1 MPVKR
6 MTEIFHKYG
15 VIVLIDGA
23 HTPGQLTVDYADI
36 DADFYT
42 GNNLKF
48 LSNILLFGSFI
59 SALLFTVLS
68 ISTFSKSKP

>member
-23 HTPGQLTVDYADI
+23 HTPGQLIVDYADV

-42 GNNLKF
+42 GNYLKF
-48 LSNILLFGSFI
+48 LEYLLSGSVI
-59 SALLFTVLS
+59 
-68 ISTFSKSKP
+68 